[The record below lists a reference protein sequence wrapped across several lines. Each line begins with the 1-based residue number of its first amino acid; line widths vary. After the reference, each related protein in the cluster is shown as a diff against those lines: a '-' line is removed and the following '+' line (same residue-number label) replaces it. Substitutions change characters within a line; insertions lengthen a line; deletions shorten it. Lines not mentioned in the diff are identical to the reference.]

1 MVQFGDGG
9 RDRMGVQVS
18 QGRRMSQ
25 TNDVAFLE
33 EPERG
38 IGIIGRFVPPRQNK
52 PVVIIVLV
60 VVTSDLLLE
69 RANGE
74 GLDV

>member
-1 MVQFGDGG
+1 
-9 RDRMGVQVS
+9 MGVEVS
-18 QGRRMSQ
+18 RGRRMSQ
-25 TNDVAFLE
+25 TNDVTFLE
-33 EPERG
+33 EPKRG
-38 IGIIGRFVPPRQNK
+38 IRIIGWFIPPRQNK
-52 PVVIIVLV
+52 PVVIFVLV